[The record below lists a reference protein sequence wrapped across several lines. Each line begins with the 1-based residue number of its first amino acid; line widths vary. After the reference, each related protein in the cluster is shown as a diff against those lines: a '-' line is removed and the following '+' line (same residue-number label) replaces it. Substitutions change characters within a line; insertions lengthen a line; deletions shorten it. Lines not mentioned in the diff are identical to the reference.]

1 MADASLIETIVTTYR
16 ERQDYLHAVLRLE
29 AQADAMRRRW
39 RTTTGQLPDA
49 DVSQRIAPLI
59 TAADQLRTHL
69 IATYDK
75 PLARLAKQLPVYPW
89 AKAVR
94 GFGDLSLAKIVGEA
108 HDLSGYPD
116 HAKLWKRMGLAVM
129 PDGTRQRRVT
139 GDAALA
145 HGYNPARRSLM
156 FLIGDVLIKQ
166 NESYRDIYRQRKAY
180 ELANHPEM
188 IRMVAH
194 MRAHRYMEKRFVR
207 DLWQAWRAAER
218 ANLLE

>member
-1 MADASLIETIVTTYR
+1 MEDAALIETIVATYR

-29 AQADAMRRRW
+29 AQASAILRRCGI
-39 RTTTGQLPDA
+39 TPDGPPDA
-49 DVSQRIAPLI
+49 DALARIAPLMA
-59 TAADQLRTHL
+59 AADQLRTHL
-69 IATYDK
+69 TATYDK
-75 PLARLAKQLPVYPW
+75 PLARLATHLPVYPW

-116 HAKLWKRMGLAVM
+116 HSKLWKRMGLAVM
-129 PDGTRQRRVT
+129 PDGTRQRKVT

-156 FLIGDVLIKQ
+156 FIIGDGLIKQ
-166 NESYRDIYRQRKAY
+166 NEPYRDIYRQRKAY
-180 ELANHPEM
+180 ELANQPEM